1 MKKEILFPT
10 SDSINPILTIN
21 YLGAENVALGGGKCA
36 KIFVTHCVTVWFF
49 PKKDF

>member
-21 YLGAENVALGGGKCA
+21 YLGAENVA
-36 KIFVTHCVTVWFF
+36 KIGVWER
-49 PKKDF
+49 KMWHWGAENVQKSL

>member
-1 MKKEILFPT
+1 MDAITCKLGGGKCGK
-10 SDSINPILTIN
+10 NRR
-21 YLGAENVALGGGKCA
+21 LGAENVALGGGKCA